1 MLIKYKNHLCG
12 LYQIRISNTYIK
24 PSCTNSVMRLLIVLL
39 ITSAFIFS
47 NMLIATAT
55 VSASISDDYCFDQD
69 LEDSLCYETK
79 KACEK
84 ERKNDLMAESK
95 CYKAID

>member
-1 MLIKYKNHLCG
+1 VV
-12 LYQIRISNTYIK
+12 YIK
-24 PSCTNSVMRLLIVLL
+24 LEFLTHILNQVVLTPVMRLLIVLL

-55 VSASISDDYCFDQD
+55 VSASISDDYCFDHD

-79 KACEK
+79 KACEI

>member
-1 MLIKYKNHLCG
+1 MV
-12 LYQIRISNTYIK
+12 YIK
-24 PSCTNSVMRLLIVLL
+24 LEFLTHILNQVVLTPVMRLLIVLL

-55 VSASISDDYCFDQD
+55 VSASISDDYCFDHD
-69 LEDSLCYETK
+69 LEDSLCYETQ
-79 KACEK
+79 KACEN

-95 CYKAID
+95 CYKATE

>member
-1 MLIKYKNHLCG
+1 ML
-12 LYQIRISNTYIK
+12 
-24 PSCTNSVMRLLIVLL
+24 
-39 ITSAFIFS
+39 
-47 NMLIATAT
+47 TAT
-55 VSASISDDYCFDQD
+55 VSASVSDDYCFDHD

>member
-1 MLIKYKNHLCG
+1 
-12 LYQIRISNTYIK
+12 
-24 PSCTNSVMRLLIVLL
+24 MRLLIVLL

-55 VSASISDDYCFDQD
+55 VSASISDDYCFDHD
-69 LEDSLCYETK
+69 LEDSLCYESQ
-79 KACEK
+79 KACEN

>member
-1 MLIKYKNHLCG
+1 MI
-12 LYQIRISNTYIK
+12 LYQIRISNTYIIQVVLT
-24 PSCTNSVMRLLIVLL
+24 PVMRLLIVLL

-47 NMLIATAT
+47 NMPTAT
-55 VSASISDDYCFDQD
+55 VSANISDDYCFDHD
-69 LEDSLCYETK
+69 LEDSLCYENKIT
-79 KACEK
+79 CEK

>member
-1 MLIKYKNHLCG
+1 MRILNLI
-12 LYQIRISNTYIK
+12 
-24 PSCTNSVMRLLIVLL
+24 LLA
-39 ITSAFIFS
+39 SAVIFA
-47 NMLIATAT
+47 NMLTGT

-95 CYKAID
+95 CYKAIE

>member
-1 MLIKYKNHLCG
+1 MV
-12 LYQIRISNTYIK
+12 LYQIRISNTYIIQVVL
-24 PSCTNSVMRLLIVLL
+24 PPVMRLLIVLL

-47 NMLIATAT
+47 NMLTAT
-55 VSASISDDYCFDQD
+55 VSANISDDYCFDHD
-69 LEDSLCYETK
+69 LEDSLCYENK
-79 KACEK
+79 KTCEK

>member
-1 MLIKYKNHLCG
+1 
-12 LYQIRISNTYIK
+12 
-24 PSCTNSVMRLLIVLL
+24 MRLLNAILL
-39 ITSAFIFS
+39 ASAIIFV
-47 NMLIATAT
+47 NMLTTT

-69 LEDSLCYETK
+69 LEDSLCYETQ

-95 CYKAID
+95 CYKA

>member
-1 MLIKYKNHLCG
+1 MLTG
-12 LYQIRISNTYIK
+12 
-24 PSCTNSVMRLLIVLL
+24 
-39 ITSAFIFS
+39 
-47 NMLIATAT
+47 T

-95 CYKAID
+95 CYKAIE

>member
-1 MLIKYKNHLCG
+1 
-12 LYQIRISNTYIK
+12 
-24 PSCTNSVMRLLIVLL
+24 MRVLNAILLA
-39 ITSAFIFS
+39 SAIIFV
-47 NMLIATAT
+47 NMLTTT

-69 LEDSLCYETK
+69 LEDSLCYETQ

-95 CYKAID
+95 CYKA

>member
-1 MLIKYKNHLCG
+1 MRVL
-12 LYQIRISNTYIK
+12 NTI
-24 PSCTNSVMRLLIVLL
+24 LLA
-39 ITSAFIFS
+39 SAIILA
-47 NMLIATAT
+47 NILTAT
-55 VSASISDDYCFDQD
+55 VSASLSDDYCYDHD

-95 CYKAID
+95 CYKAIE

>member
-1 MLIKYKNHLCG
+1 
-12 LYQIRISNTYIK
+12 
-24 PSCTNSVMRLLIVLL
+24 
-39 ITSAFIFS
+39 
-47 NMLIATAT
+47 MLIATAT